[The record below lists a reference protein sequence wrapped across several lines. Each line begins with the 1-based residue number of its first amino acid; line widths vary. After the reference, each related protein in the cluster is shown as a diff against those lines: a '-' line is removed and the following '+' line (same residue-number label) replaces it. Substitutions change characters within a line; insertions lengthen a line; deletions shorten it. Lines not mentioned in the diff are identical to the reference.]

1 MMTEWQWRVVIA
13 LIRYVMSQ
21 RTEWIE
27 FTDEDENILFDAL
40 NKEDD
45 K

>member
-1 MMTEWQWRVVIA
+1 MTEWQWRVIIA

-21 RTEWIE
+21 RVEWIE
-27 FTDEDENILFDAL
+27 YTEEDENILFDAL
-40 NKEDD
+40 NKEDN